1 MTGRR
6 GLACPGYC
14 WVHGPYSSNGSSP
27 ARLPISTAKIPR
39 LPRDELALVDFEG
52 DDQSH
57 IDTGIVVSA
66 DRAVAEAAAN
76 DAIERRK
83 QEAR

>member
-1 MTGRR
+1 MIWR
-6 GLACPGYC
+6 
-14 WVHGPYSSNGSSP
+14 WW
-27 ARLPISTAKIPR
+27 I
-39 LPRDELALVDFEG
+39 FEG

>member
-14 WVHGPYSSNGSSP
+14 WVHGHIHPMDPLRRDYRY
-27 ARLPISTAKIPR
+27 RLENTP
-39 LPRDELALVDFEG
+39 LPRMSWRWWIFEG